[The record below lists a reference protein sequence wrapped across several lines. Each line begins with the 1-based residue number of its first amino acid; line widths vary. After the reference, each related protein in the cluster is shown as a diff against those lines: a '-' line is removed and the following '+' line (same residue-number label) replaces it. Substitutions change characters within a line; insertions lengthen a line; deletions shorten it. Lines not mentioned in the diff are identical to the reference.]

1 MKRLSSFL
9 TLTLTLTLT
18 LSTAC
23 APSTA
28 EQQVIDDAAEAL
40 GGANHIRSLKALTIQ
55 GTGSAPNTGQNRTPD
70 DELPVWRVNEFT
82 RTIDLANSRMRAQQ
96 VREAQFLFAGDLVQR
111 QTVGIEGDAAYSVA
125 ANGTLSRAGGT
136 AARDRRIEFLHH
148 PITAVRTILGS
159 EVTLNNL
166 RAKAGERLVD
176 VTLPGGEVLMLA
188 IDSTT
193 HLPTR
198 VVSMV
203 DNPNMGDVA
212 IETRFSDYEDVDG
225 VKLPRRVTTKMDQYL
240 QFDLHVSKNTIDG
253 DVSGLALSSEL
264 KSAAVPSA
272 PAVEVTAEPVGKGV
286 WWLAGS
292 GNHRSVVFE
301 FDDHLLLFEA
311 PLNEARTKA
320 VVDKA
325 RTLSPKPLTKVVVSH
340 HHFDHS
346 GGLRTAIAEGLTILT
361 HRSNETFFK
370 ALVARQHLIAP
381 DALEKNHKRA
391 TFEFMDDQLTLKDK
405 SMEVQLYHLLDNPR
419 EGTNI
424 YAFVP
429 RERILVQAD
438 LYDATWLRHSWGEN
452 VLQNLARRGLKP
464 AKSVPVHGVIE
475 PFDQMVKNIK
485 SKPS

>member
-1 MKRLSSFL
+1 MVAI
-9 TLTLTLTLT
+9 TL
-18 LSTAC
+18 TAC
-23 APSTA
+23 ASPTP

-40 GGANHIRSLKALTIQ
+40 GGASHIRSLKALTIQ
-55 GTGSAPNTGQNRTPD
+55 GTGTAPNAGQNRTPD
-70 DELPVWRVNEFT
+70 DELPVWKVSEFT
-82 RTIDLANSRMRAQQ
+82 RTIDLAKSRMRAQQ

-111 QTVGIEGDAAYSVA
+111 QTQGLDGDAAYTVA
-125 ANGTLSRAGGT
+125 ANGSVTRAGGT

-148 PITAVRTILGS
+148 PVAVVRAVLDA

-166 RAKAGERLVD
+166 KAKAGERLVD
-176 VTLPGGEVLMLA
+176 VTMPGGEAFMLA
-188 IDSTT
+188 IDSKT

-198 VVSMV
+198 VVSMI

-212 IETRFSDYEDVDG
+212 IETRFGDYEDVDG
-225 VKLPRRVTTKMDQYL
+225 LKLPRRLTTRLDQYL
-240 QFDLHVSKNTIDG
+240 QFDLQVSKNAIDG
-253 DVSGLALSSEL
+253 DTTALTIPAEL
-264 KSAAVPSA
+264 KNAPVPE
-272 PAVEVTAEPVGKGV
+272 PAVVVTAEPVGTGI

-301 FDDHLLLFEA
+301 FDDHLVLFEA

-320 VVDKA
+320 VIDKA
-325 RTLSPKPLTKVVVSH
+325 RTLSTKPLTKVIVSH

-346 GGLRTAIAEGLTILT
+346 GGLRTAVAEGLTILT

-381 DALEKNHKRA
+381 DALEKNHRQA
-391 TFEFMDDQLTLKDK
+391 TFEFMDDRLTLKDK
-405 SMEVQLYHLLDNPR
+405 AMEVQLYYLLDNPR

-424 YAFVP
+424 YAYVP
-429 RERILVQAD
+429 RDRILVQAD

-452 VLQNLARRGLKP
+452 VLQNLAKRGLKVE
-464 AKSVPVHGVIE
+464 KSVPVHGVIE
-475 PFDQMVKNIK
+475 PFEQMVKTIK